1 MAKAKGETPK
11 STKGANTVT
20 NGRRSR
26 QRVDRPYP
34 RASLEDA
41 IKIPFIIKEKNGGNS
56 WTPDEIASALG
67 MSKNTNPFFY
77 LAAASRDFG
86 FTEGGRDS
94 AKIALTDLGRD
105 LAYAPNKQTEDN
117 IKRRAFQSIDIF
129 RRVLEY
135 YKGSKLP
142 EMKYLSNT
150 LQREFQLHPET
161 HDEFSDLFRK
171 NSDYLG
177 IGEGYAETPTQ
188 AETGKPNKVA
198 PRDVVTLAEPEK
210 ETGLR
215 CFVIMPFRER
225 DPKHQQGFFDEVL
238 RTLIVPAGRN
248 AGFSVKTA
256 NRQGTE
262 VIHSTIVND
271 LLDADLV
278 VADLTEHNPNVLFE
292 LGMRMAHDKP
302 VALIRSKGTGPIFD
316 VDNMLRVLEY
326 DPALWPSSVERDLPK
341 LAEHIEATWKDR
353 DSEMTYMKLLRRQR
367 SSGESQESK

>member
-1 MAKAKGETPK
+1 SFSPPSQHPLRLDTIPQVGFAIATWIPTQHRELGTRQPASSNGPLFRRDKSLCPRAAHRKSRLNTGLSLSRNSRRLSSRNRPMAKPKGQTPK
-11 STKGANTVT
+11 STKGANAET
-20 NGRRSR
+20 NGRSSR
-26 QRVDRPYP
+26 QRLRVDRPYP

-41 IKIPFIIKEKNGGNS
+41 IKIPFIIKEKNGGNA

-67 MSKNTNPFFY
+67 MSKNANPFFY

-105 LAYAPNKQTEDN
+105 LAYAPNKQTEED
-117 IKRRAFQSIDIF
+117 IKRRAFHSIDIF

-150 LQREFQLHPET
+150 LQREFELHPET

-177 IGEGYAETPTQ
+177 IGEGYAGTPTQ
-188 AETGKPNKVA
+188 AESGKPTKDA
-198 PRDVVTLAEPEK
+198 SRDVVTLAEPEK

-238 RTLIVPAGRN
+238 R
-248 AGFSVKTA
+248 
-256 NRQGTE
+256 
-262 VIHSTIVND
+262 
-271 LLDADLV
+271 
-278 VADLTEHNPNVLFE
+278 
-292 LGMRMAHDKP
+292 
-302 VALIRSKGTGPIFD
+302 
-316 VDNMLRVLEY
+316 
-326 DPALWPSSVERDLPK
+326 
-341 LAEHIEATWKDR
+341 
-353 DSEMTYMKLLRRQR
+353 
-367 SSGESQESK
+367 

>member
-1 MAKAKGETPK
+1 NRPMAKPKGQTPK
-11 STKGANTVT
+11 STKGANAET
-20 NGRRSR
+20 NGRSSR
-26 QRVDRPYP
+26 QRLRVDRPYP

-41 IKIPFIIKEKNGGNS
+41 IKIPFIIKEKNGGNA
-56 WTPDEIASALG
+56 WTPDEVASALG

-77 LAAASRDFG
+77 LAAASRDLG

-105 LAYAPNKQTEDN
+105 LAYAPNKQTEED
-117 IKRRAFQSIDIF
+117 IKRRAFHSIDIF

-177 IGEGYAETPTQ
+177 IGEGYAGTPTQ
-188 AETGKPNKVA
+188 AEPGKSRTHNGTSSPLRSRRKKLV
-198 PRDVVTLAEPEK
+198 
-210 ETGLR
+210 LR

-278 VADLTEHNPNVLFE
+278 
-292 LGMRMAHDKP
+292 
-302 VALIRSKGTGPIFD
+302 
-316 VDNMLRVLEY
+316 
-326 DPALWPSSVERDLPK
+326 
-341 LAEHIEATWKDR
+341 
-353 DSEMTYMKLLRRQR
+353 
-367 SSGESQESK
+367 